1 MLEEESKKKQEG
13 SSIKELVKYH
23 MSELEGLFYKEFE
36 DVKEKVTNT
45 KEIWDLLNEKNKNV
59 KEKDRYIPNRNI
71 NLSNRFILH

>member
-1 MLEEESKKKQEG
+1 
-13 SSIKELVKYH
+13 

-45 KEIWDLLNEKNKNV
+45 KELWDLLNKENKNV

-71 NLSNRFILH
+71 NLSSRFILH

>member
-1 MLEEESKKKQEG
+1 
-13 SSIKELVKYH
+13 
-23 MSELEGLFYKEFE
+23 MSELESLFYKEFE

-45 KEIWDLLNEKNKNV
+45 KELWDLLNEKNKNV